1 MHIHIL
7 GICGTFMTGIA
18 SIAQSLGHKVTG
30 SDINLYPPMSDELKR
45 LNIEV
50 IENYDSPQLNRDPN
64 CVIVGNV
71 MTRGHEVIES
81 LLERGIAFKSG
92 PQWLAENILRDRFV
106 IAVAGTHGKTTTSS
120 MLTWILEDNG
130 YEPSFLIGGVPNNFN
145 ASSRITKSNYF
156 VIEADEYDTAFFDK
170 RPKFLHYHPNTI
182 LINNIEYDHA
192 DIYSDIEAIKWQ
204 FHQLVRVTPR
214 SGMIICNG
222 QDKNIQEVINLGYW
236 SSIETFGVKG
246 KHDWVGKFVD
256 RENIL
261 VTSKDSSSFNAEWK
275 LNGSYN
281 LENALGAIAVA
292 SSIGITPEDSLKSL
306 GTYKG
311 VKRRFECIGN
321 ISDIIIYDDFAH
333 HPTAIKRTIEDVCE
347 LHADRPVIVSIELR
361 SNTMKSGIHNQKL
374 LESLVNLEYVAF
386 LSSEDAQSRLEEE
399 KLFNKENMH
408 VFYNPNKLVSA
419 LLAVL
424 RPETVHV
431 FLSNG
436 DFCGAKDQLIS
447 KLKTNRG

>member
-1 MHIHIL
+1 
-7 GICGTFMTGIA
+7 MTGIA

-246 KHDWVGKFVD
+246 RYDWTGKFID
-256 RENIL
+256 RQNIS
-261 VTSKDSSSFNAEWK
+261 VTGKDLSSFSAEWK
-275 LNGSYN
+275 LN
-281 LENALGAIAVA
+281 
-292 SSIGITPEDSLKSL
+292 
-306 GTYKG
+306 
-311 VKRRFECIGN
+311 
-321 ISDIIIYDDFAH
+321 
-333 HPTAIKRTIEDVCE
+333 
-347 LHADRPVIVSIELR
+347 
-361 SNTMKSGIHNQKL
+361 
-374 LESLVNLEYVAF
+374 
-386 LSSEDAQSRLEEE
+386 
-399 KLFNKENMH
+399 
-408 VFYNPNKLVSA
+408 
-419 LLAVL
+419 
-424 RPETVHV
+424 
-431 FLSNG
+431 
-436 DFCGAKDQLIS
+436 
-447 KLKTNRG
+447 